1 MTTLLAQSGAE
12 NQPTKIQRVAE
23 VMEPLRVKKL
33 SENATLPVRGSA
45 GAAGYD
51 LARWGRRGE
60 ARRAQQAPG
69 RAARRPDDSRRTAGS
84 ADHFPAPRPGAAPRT
99 P

>member
-1 MTTLLAQSGAE
+1 MLLRLGLLRLPQLRPHRPLAAMTTLLAQSGAE

-51 LARWGRRGE
+51 LAR
-60 ARRAQQAPG
+60 
-69 RAARRPDDSRRTAGS
+69 
-84 ADHFPAPRPGAAPRT
+84 
-99 P
+99 